1 MKQLASAQAGITLLL
16 CAAFAVRLAAAIGW
30 QTQLP
35 DESRFGFADSE
46 SYWVLAQTIA
56 RGDTYQFGDANA
68 RVFRTPGY
76 PAVLACMFTIVGN
89 NPPSLWAR
97 VLGALLGTVA
107 VGGVFWLAQLLFDR
121 SAAWLAS
128 WVAVLYPGAIS
139 MSVLIL
145 SEALFCPLMI
155 LQLGLMVLACRSPK
169 IRPAVIFAL
178 LAGLLAGAATLA
190 RPSWLCFTPLAAVV
204 YGLADKRRARSWVCG
219 ATMLLG
225 MVLAMLPWWIR
236 NYSVTGHFV
245 PTTLQVGASLYDGWN
260 PHANGGSDMR
270 FVARLTREGTD
281 AWQNANPREESL
293 EYYLDRYMQREA
305 ITWAHA
311 HTGQVIGLAGRKLQ
325 RLWSPWP
332 NAEEFQNWRIKLLFA
347 ASFIPVAVTSFYG
360 IVHFS
365 RQGGLYFLCWLP
377 ALYFTILHSIFVS
390 SIRYRQPAMLLLIV
404 FASATLITMFR
415 AWRVRNRTLP

>member
-1 MKQLASAQAGITLLL
+1 MKQLAGAQAGMTLLL
-16 CAAFAVRLAAAIGW
+16 CAAFAIRLAAAIGW

-46 SYWVLAQTIA
+46 SYWILAQTIA

-68 RVFRTPGY
+68 QVFRTPGY
-76 PAVLACMFTIVGN
+76 PAVLACMFAIVGN
-89 NPPSLWAR
+89 DPPSLWAR
-97 VLGALLGTVA
+97 ALGALLGTVA
-107 VGGVFWLAQLLFDR
+107 AGAVFWLAQLLFDR
-121 SAAWLAS
+121 SVAWLAG
-128 WVAVLYPGAIS
+128 WVTALFPGAIA
-139 MSVLIL
+139 MSVLVL
-145 SEALFCPLMI
+145 SEALFCPLMMV
-155 LQLGLMVLACRSPK
+155 QLGLMVLAYRSQK

-190 RPSWLCFTPLAAVV
+190 RPSWLCFTPVAAIVI
-204 YGLADKRRARSWVCG
+204 GLADSRRTRSWVCG

-225 MVLAMLPWWIR
+225 MVLALLPWWIR

-260 PHANGGSDMR
+260 PHADGGSDMS
-270 FVARLTREGTD
+270 FVRRLTRAGTD
-281 AWQNANPREESL
+281 AWQKANPRKESL
-293 EYYLDRYMQREA
+293 EYYLDHYMQREA

-311 HTGQVIGLAGRKLQ
+311 HTGQVIGLAGSKLR

-332 NAEEFQNWRIKLLFA
+332 NAEEFQNWWLRLLFA

-365 RQGGLYFLCWLP
+365 RQGVLYFLCWLP
-377 ALYFTILHSIFVS
+377 ALYFTMLHTIFVS
-390 SIRYRQPAMLLLIV
+390 SIRYRQPAMLPLIV
-404 FASATLITMFR
+404 LATATTVMGLR
-415 AWRVRNRTLP
+415 AWRDRNRTIP